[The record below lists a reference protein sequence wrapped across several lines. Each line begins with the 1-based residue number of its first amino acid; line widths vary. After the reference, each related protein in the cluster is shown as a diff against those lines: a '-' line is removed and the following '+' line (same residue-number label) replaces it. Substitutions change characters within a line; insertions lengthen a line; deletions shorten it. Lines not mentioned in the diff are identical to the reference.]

1 MSLTLGNDLTGTV
14 SREVDAA
21 NRRAGGLGESL
32 TTGTN
37 KFVEVVDGFLGN
49 SLRDGEVVLGAIAK
63 NTAYSINMLAITD
76 EYLKAVGSS
85 LQAGLKTIAQAG
97 PLSADKL
104 AVLQRNLDDKKIQ
117 VALLIKTADFDGKAV
132 LGGGASKVEVQV
144 GLSITD
150 KLTLAVK
157 DISAGKLFRSSVS
170 SALNEWLKADISRST
185 HYQGKN

>member
-21 NRRAGGLGESL
+21 NRKAGGLGESL

-49 SLRDGEVVLGAIAK
+49 SLRDSEIVLSAIAK
-63 NTAYSINMLAITD
+63 NTAYSVNMLTITN
-76 EYLKAVGSS
+76 EYLGAVAKS
-85 LQAGLKTIAQAG
+85 LQTGLKTIGQAG

-104 AVLQRNLDDKKIQ
+104 AVLQRNLNDKKIQ

-132 LGGGASKVEVQV
+132 LGGDASKVDVQV
-144 GLSITD
+144 GHGHLMNDS
-150 KLTLAVK
+150 L
-157 DISAGKLFRSSVS
+157 IS
-170 SALNEWLKADISRST
+170 
-185 HYQGKN
+185 Q